1 MLIKIHCDFELG
13 DRFGMRPLM
22 IAAYSGHLD
31 LVQMLINNGAD
42 VTAVNK
48 VRLSF
53 FSILLSE

>member
-1 MLIKIHCDFELG
+1 
-13 DRFGMRPLM
+13 M

-31 LVQMLINNGAD
+31 LVQMLINNGAN

-53 FSILLSE
+53 FSILLSERLFLSF